1 MMKRQPTT
9 THLKQGKAYPDP
21 IATAKAT
28 GSHFR
33 GTAKF
38 LQISPTPTASPEPL
52 TASWAAKI
60 GPSKCSMVRA
70 ERNLRIYRTLREP
83 GAGAERAKKENVSQ
97 VLSHLRR

>member
-70 ERNLRIYRTLREP
+70 ERNLRVHRTLREP
-83 GAGAERAKKENVSQ
+83 GVGAERAKGKCFASS
-97 VLSHLRR
+97 LSSAP